1 VLWNTK
7 CSGEGVRLDLV
18 LAGLLAVQ
26 TATIQTTQPPLS
38 PEEAVRV
45 LLAGRQTVSPPAPPS
60 MPVVTVLR
68 SVPGEGPFGPL
79 LLRELPPTWAPFTY
93 ALPWPAFYPASPVIG
108 PVFGSVGP
116 HVSARPGGHP
126 NRRMRR

>member
-1 VLWNTK
+1 M
-7 CSGEGVRLDLV
+7 RLDLV

-26 TATIQTTQPPLS
+26 TATIQTPQLPLS

-45 LLAGRQTVSPPAPPS
+45 LLARQTVPPPTWPS
-60 MPVVTVLR
+60 MPTVIVLR

-79 LLRELPPTWAPFTY
+79 ILREFPPTWASFPY
-93 ALPWPAFYPASPVIG
+93 AVSWPAFYPVGPVIG
-108 PVFGSVGP
+108 PVFGSVGLN
-116 HVSARPGGHP
+116 VGARPGGQP